1 MEPEP
6 TLLAIAEVI
15 GTAMIDHGST
25 VVVRL
30 ETPEGNK
37 IALLI
42 PKAVA
47 ATLIDELSGTLDAGK
62 LEASA

>member
-30 ETPEGNK
+30 EHR
-37 IALLI
+37 
-42 PKAVA
+42 KA
-47 ATLIDELSGTLDAGK
+47 TRSPCSYRK
-62 LEASA
+62 PSRRP

>member
-25 VVVRL
+25 VVVQL